1 MRKWI
6 ATVIGLALL
15 VGGTAQGQTSKDVY
29 PNRPVRMIVPFG
41 AGGPGDI
48 FARLIGQKL
57 SEQLGQQFVIENR
70 PGAGGNIGAGVA
82 AGRKFDAVGQR
93 QPLSADSLRPG
104 EGFRANHHWSD
115 VARGAGSSSVGARQN
130 RAGARRAGARPAS
143 PSMKGRG
150 GATLSR
156 SQVETAHQGHLP
168 A

>member
-6 ATVIGLALL
+6 ATFIGLALL
-15 VGGTAQGQTSKDVY
+15 VGGTAQGQTSKE
-29 PNRPVRMIVPFG
+29 P
-41 AGGPGDI
+41 
-48 FARLIGQKL
+48 
-57 SEQLGQQFVIENR
+57 S
-70 PGAGGNIGAGVA
+70 
-82 AGRKFDAVGQR
+82 
-93 QPLSADSLRPG
+93 
-104 EGFRANHHWSD
+104 EGFRADHHWSD
-115 VARGAGSSSVGARQN
+115 VARGAGSASVGARQN